1 MGIKNKLAKLA
12 GENILEKISSSGSI
26 DNMINSVMDKI
37 DKNLGIGNANDY
49 VKNVKSKYHLIIKS
63 RSYSVGTIAGALTG
77 VVLTDDLLGRYQVYD
92 GDGVLKYRSDAECNM
107 TNRDILDI
115 YDAEDKRI
123 GCVKEWLVSVG
134 IPLFEKEVKKCTV
147 KYAGN
152 KICDLK
158 KYVSFDGL
166 EFEVLDGAVK
176 IKYDDDGKEFT
187 LNYKGK
193 KIAQLH
199 TVPIRLKDGYT
210 DKFVMEYDSL
220 ENEAIAVLIAIAIDL
235 IN

>member
-12 GENILEKISSSGSI
+12 GDNILEKISSAGSI
-26 DNMINSVMDKI
+26 DNMINSVMDKV
-37 DKNLGIGNANDY
+37 DKKIGVGNANDFI
-49 VKNVKSKYHLIIKS
+49 KNVKSKYYLVIKS
-63 RSYSVGTIAGALTG
+63 RSYSVGTVAGALTG

-92 GDGVLKYRSDAECNM
+92 GNGVLKYRSDAECNM

-115 YDAEDKRI
+115 YDSEEKRI

-152 KICDLK
+152 KICELK

-166 EFEVLDGAVK
+166 EIEVLDGAVK
-176 IKYDDDGKEFT
+176 IKHDDGKEFT
-187 LNYKGK
+187 LYYRGK
-193 KIAQLH
+193 RIAQLH

-220 ENEAIAVLIAIAIDL
+220 EYEAIAVLIAIAIDL